1 MYKIYE
7 NHSSIYTN
15 LLTFL
20 NDYHRLLSR
29 FGGGR
34 YGSDKDWSSPHNSLE
49 HTEARRAP
57 PPPPPPELKP
67 GPPPP
72 PPPPPSS
79 PELELG
85 DSTAAA
91 TADSCCGKLS
101 AIARLL
107 SPGRTDEQ
115 DVEEF
120 FFDFSATP
128 PPFLQIV

>member
-49 HTEARRAP
+49 HTKARRAP
-57 PPPPPPELKP
+57 PPPS
-67 GPPPP
+67 
-72 PPPPPSS
+72 SS

-85 DSTAAA
+85 DSPAAA

-120 FFDFSATP
+120 FSTFPQHP